1 MDYVIA
7 HEVAHLRHANHGP
20 DFWAAV
26 AGLGVRVQE
35 ARRWLNGNAQ
45 RLQRIG

>member
-1 MDYVIA
+1 VVA

-20 DFWAAV
+20 GFWELV
-26 AGLGVRVQE
+26 DELGVDAKQ
-35 ARRWLNGNAQ
+35 ARRWLNANAQ